1 MTKMEQ
7 IFIKELKGNFN
18 LRRPKSTK
26 PTPIYYVV
34 YLDGIQ
40 HYFATG
46 VKVYPSQWD
55 KKKQIAVVSNTQSKL
70 DNQNNGIANCKLKL
84 FTQHLSDYKSYLC
97 NNPQDLCRAGEL
109 LNLFFNKKMKTN
121 NTNIKGT
128 DILTNA
134 LDYYYD
140 YIAKKPISP
149 NTRRQSEYNLGHYI
163 EYIKEQGITD
173 DVKILSQEALNDY
186 KKYLQDN
193 SKIVENGKRGGG
205 TDSINHK
212 CQVVAL
218 LINRVICCQNDFLEY
233 KVSPIKY
240 NIIQES
246 RKQNEKCRFALTEKE
261 VIAVKGCSGLTPR
274 EEIYRDIFVLQIE
287 SGQRASDL
295 VRLLNHQFTK
305 ETKEDTTY
313 YILKTKKEKTT
324 AYIEETAYIKYF
336 FDKYQNGYGDID
348 IRKIETNGFTYNRNI
363 RKIAKKAGLNR
374 IVQYRDS
381 RGNEC
386 ENMVHEVLC
395 SHDAR
400 HTFTTLKL
408 KHGYDAKIISKMT
421 GHKDEKM
428 VNVVYGHKDN
438 SDIAAELFA
447 AKKRMEGKCVIRI
460 ASTKKEDNTLDP
472 LFMNHLNEE
481 LIKNIYKMIKTNK
494 RVLIKELPDIKRI
507 TFNNEVIRLYIQE
520 QKEHVLNNRP
530 LLLKRMIEIDNM
542 LNVINRRFG
551 CRLTIKPIIDYTR
564 ILV

>member
-1 MTKMEQ
+1 MEQ

-34 YLDGIQ
+34 YMDGIQ

-55 KKKQIAVVSNTQSKL
+55 KKKQIAVVSNTQSML
-70 DNQNNGIANCKLKL
+70 DNQNNGIVNRTLNL

-109 LNLFFNKKMKTN
+109 LNKYLNLNMNTIKNK
-121 NTNIKGT
+121 GSE
-128 DILTNA
+128 ILINA
-134 LDYYYD
+134 LEYYYN

-149 NTRRQSEYNLGHYI
+149 NTVRQSEYHLGHYI
-163 EYIKEQGITD
+163 EYIKEQGISD
-173 DVKILSQEALNDY
+173 DVTIFTQEALNNY

-193 SKIVENGKRGGG
+193 SKTVEKGKRGGG

-212 CQVVAL
+212 CQIVAL
-218 LINRVICCQNDFLEY
+218 LINKVICCENDFLKY
-233 KVSPIKY
+233 KVSPVKY
-240 NIIQES
+240 NVVKES
-246 RKQNEKCRFALTEKE
+246 REQKEKCRFALTEEE
-261 VIAVKGCSGLTPR
+261 VIAIKGCSGLTKR

-305 ETKEDTTY
+305 VTKEDTTY
-313 YILKTKKEKTT
+313 YVLMTKKEKVS
-324 AYIEETAYIKYF
+324 AYIEETSYIKHF
-336 FDKYQNGYGDID
+336 FEKYENGYGDIN
-348 IRKIETNGFTYNRNI
+348 ISNIETNGYTYNRNI
-363 RKIAKKAGLNR
+363 RKIAHKARLNR

-381 RGNEC
+381 RGNDC
-386 ENMVHEVLC
+386 ESMIHEVLC

-400 HTFTTLKL
+400 HTFATQKL
-408 KHGYDAKIISKMT
+408 KRGYDAKTISKMT

-428 VNVVYGHKDN
+428 VNTVYGHKDN
-438 SDIAAELFA
+438 SDIAGELFA
-447 AKKRMEGKCVIRI
+447 AKKRMEGKHLTQLKPTEKDDCLF
-460 ASTKKEDNTLDP
+460 EP
-472 LFMNHLNEE
+472 LFKNHLNEY

-494 RVLIKELPDIKRI
+494 RVLIKELPDIDRI
-507 TFNNEVIRLYIQE
+507 TFDDEEIRLYIQ
-520 QKEHVLNNRP
+520 QKKENILNNRP
-530 LLLKRMIEIDNM
+530 LILKRMVEIDNM

-551 CRLTIKPIIDYTR
+551 CRLTIKPIIDHTR
-564 ILV
+564 TLV

>member
-34 YLDGIQ
+34 YMDGIQ

-109 LNLFFNKKMKTN
+109 LNKYMNKSMKN
-121 NTNIKGT
+121 KNININGT

-134 LDYYYD
+134 LDYYYN

-149 NTRRQSEYNLGHYI
+149 NTRRQSEYNLGHFI
-163 EYIKEQGITD
+163 EYIKEQRIPD
-173 DVKILSQEALNDY
+173 DVKILTQEALNDY
-186 KKYLQDN
+186 KKHLQDA
-193 SKIVENGKRGGG
+193 SKKIENGKRGGG
-205 TDSINHK
+205 NDSINHK
-212 CQVVAL
+212 CQIVAL
-218 LINRVICCQNDFLEY
+218 LINKVICCENDFLKYE
-233 KVSPIKY
+233 VRPVKY
-240 NIIQES
+240 NVVKES
-246 RKQNEKCRFALTEKE
+246 REQKEKCRFALTEDE
-261 VIAVKGCSGLTPR
+261 VIAIKECSGLTHR

-295 VRLLNHQFTK
+295 IRLLKHQY
-305 ETKEDTTY
+305 EIVRKEDTTF
-313 YILKTKKEKTT
+313 YILKTKKEKTPAGVEVT
-324 AYIEETAYIKYF
+324 PYVKHFFEKYK
-336 FDKYQNGYGDID
+336 DGYGDINLTTM
-348 IRKIETNGFTYNRNI
+348 EENGYTYNRNI

-374 IVQYRDS
+374 EVCYKDS
-381 RGNEC
+381 RGNEHTKK
-386 ENMVHEVLC
+386 VHEVLC

-400 HTFTTLKL
+400 HTFATLML
-408 KHGYDAKIISKMT
+408 KDGYDAKIISKMT

-428 VNVVYGHKDN
+428 VNTVYGHKDN
-438 SDIAAELFA
+438 SDIAGELYA
-447 AKKRMEGKCVIRI
+447 AKQRMEGKN
-460 ASTKKEDNTLDP
+460 ATQSKPTKKEDCLLEP
-472 LFMNHLNEE
+472 LFRNHLNED
-481 LIKNIYKMIKTNK
+481 LINNIYKMIKTNK
-494 RVLIKELPDIKRI
+494 RVLIKELPDINRI
-507 TFNNEVIRLYIQE
+507 TFDDERIKQYIQ
-520 QKEHVLNNRP
+520 QNKENVLNNRP
-530 LLLKRMIEIDNM
+530 LILKRMIEMDNM

-551 CRLTIKPIIDYTR
+551 CRLTIRPIIDYTR
-564 ILV
+564 TLV